1 MSSPP
6 LRAAR
11 ADLVAL
17 SAFTVVAA
25 ERSFTRAA
33 TKLGMS
39 QSALSHAMRSLE
51 ERLGMALLSRTTRS
65 VATTEAGEE
74 LLRSLRPAFEDIDAG
89 LARLGAKRSTPC
101 GTVRL
106 TMVKHAAMS
115 VVRPALPA
123 FLAAYPDIKVEVHVH
138 DGFTDI
144 VAERFDAG
152 IRFGEKVAKDMVAV
166 RVGPDVRAAV
176 VASPAYLAKHAAP
189 RSPRELTGH
198 PCINYRLTTAGSIY
212 AWEFRERGRRLDV
225 RVDGPLVFNDGDLL
239 EAAVLDGHGIA
250 YVFEH
255 AIAQHLESGRLVRLL
270 EKWCPPMPGF
280 YLYYPSR
287 RQTSPALAAL
297 VSALRYDPRR

>member
-1 MSSPP
+1 MNRP
-6 LRAAR
+6 
-11 ADLVAL
+11 DLAAL

-33 TKLGMS
+33 ARLGMS
-39 QSALSHAMRSLE
+39 QSALSHSMRALE
-51 ERLGMALLSRTTRS
+51 GRLGVALLSRTTRS

-74 LLRSLRPAFEDIDAG
+74 LLRSLRPAFDDIDAG
-89 LARLGAKRSTPC
+89 LERLGQKRSKPS

-106 TMVKHAAMS
+106 TMVKHAAMA
-115 VVRPALPA
+115 VVLPALPA
-123 FLAAYPDIKVEVHVH
+123 FLAEYPDIKVEVDVH
-138 DGFTDI
+138 DAFTDI

-176 VASPAYLAKHAAP
+176 VASPKYLAERSPP
-189 RSPRELTGH
+189 RSPRELTAH
-198 PCINYRLTTAGSIY
+198 PCINYRLASARSIY
-212 AWEFRERGRRLDV
+212 AWEFRDRGRKLEV
-225 RVDGPLVFNDGDLL
+225 RVDGPLVVNDGDLL
-239 EAAVLDGHGIA
+239 ATAALDGHGIA
-250 YVFEH
+250 YLFEH
-255 AIAQHLESGRLVRLL
+255 SVAEHLKSGRLVRLL

-297 VSALRYDPRR
+297 VSALRYEPRR

>member
-33 TKLGMS
+33 AKLGMS

-74 LLRSLRPAFEDIDAG
+74 LLRSLGPAFEDIDAG

-138 DGFTDI
+138 DGFADI

-189 RSPRELTGH
+189 RTPRELTRH
-198 PCINYRLTTAGSIY
+198 RCINYRLATAGSIY
-212 AWEFRERGRRLDV
+212 AWEFRERGRKLEV
-225 RVDGPLVFNDGDLL
+225 RVDGPLVLNDVDLL
-239 EAAVLDGHGIA
+239 EAAALDGHGIA
-250 YVFEH
+250 YIFEH
-255 AIAQHLESGRLVRLL
+255 SIAQHLASGRLVRML

-297 VSALRYDPRR
+297 VRALRYDPRR